1 MSEPGRAR
9 RCVAGGADE
18 MCLLLHA
25 QFALLV
31 SVACRSNSPARA
43 GALRVLQVEGGPGQQ
58 QQQR

>member
-18 MCLLLHA
+18 MCLPLHA

-43 GALRVLQVEGGPGQQ
+43 GALRSVVGKWAAAAAVT
-58 QQQR
+58 